1 MTNYSSLSDYELT
14 ALLKA
19 GDRMA
24 FTEIYDRYFWMLH
37 AHAYKW
43 MRNREETR
51 DVIHEL
57 FLALWEKRESLS
69 FEPGLRSYLS
79 AAARNR
85 IFNLLSHKR
94 IESEYLTSLN
104 EFMDQGSCITDHLV
118 REKQLMEIIE
128 SEIAGMPDKMRE
140 VFELSRKE
148 NLSHREIA
156 ERLDISEQTV
166 RKHVQHALKILR
178 FKLGLYLL
186 MSFFIGM

>member
-57 FLALWEKRESLS
+57 FLALWEKREKLS

-128 SEIAGMPDKMRE
+128 NEIAGMPDKMKE

>member
-57 FLALWEKRESLS
+57 FLALWEKRENLS

>member
-1 MTNYSSLSDYELT
+1 MTKYSSLSDYELT

-24 FTEIYDRYFWMLH
+24 FTEIYDRYFWVLH
-37 AHAYKW
+37 SHAYKW

-57 FLALWEKRESLS
+57 FLALWEKRDSLS
-69 FEPGLRSYLS
+69 FERGLLSYLS

-94 IESEYLTSLN
+94 VESEYLTSLN
-104 EFMDQGSCITDHLV
+104 NFMNHGNCLTDHLV

-128 SEIAGMPDKMRE
+128 HEIANMPGKMRE

-156 ERLDISEQTV
+156 RQLNISEQTV

-178 FKLGLYLL
+178 LKLGMYLVMAL
-186 MSFFIGM
+186 FMGM

>member
-1 MTNYSSLSDYELT
+1 
-14 ALLKA
+14 
-19 GDRMA
+19 
-24 FTEIYDRYFWMLH
+24 
-37 AHAYKW
+37 

-57 FLALWEKRESLS
+57 FLALWEKRENLS
-69 FEPGLRSYLS
+69 FEPGLLSYLS
-79 AAARNR
+79 AATRNR

-94 IESEYLTSLN
+94 VESEYLTSLHN
-104 EFMDQGSCITDHLV
+104 FMDQGSCLTDHLV

-128 SEIAGMPDKMRE
+128 HEIANMPDKMRE

-156 ERLDISEQTV
+156 EQLNISEQTV

-178 FKLGLYLL
+178 LKLGLYLVMAL
-186 MSFFIGM
+186 FMGM

>member
-1 MTNYSSLSDYELT
+1 VTNYSSLSDYELT

-57 FLALWEKRESLS
+57 FLALWEKRENLS

-186 MSFFIGM
+186 MSFFMGM

>member
-57 FLALWEKRESLS
+57 FLALWEKRENLS

-186 MSFFIGM
+186 MSFFMGM

>member
-57 FLALWEKRESLS
+57 FLALWEKRENLS

-104 EFMDQGSCITDHLV
+104 DFMDQGSCITDHLV

-128 SEIAGMPDKMRE
+128 NEIAGMPDKMRE

-178 FKLGLYLL
+178 LKLGLYLIMVL
-186 MSFFIGM
+186 LTGM